1 MTSVNFDRASSFYDA
16 TRGFP
21 PEVAA
26 NIGNFL
32 AQSGRLTPQDNV
44 LEIGIGTGRVALPL
58 APYVGSIT
66 GVDISRNMML
76 RLREKQNG
84 ASIHLAEGDAM
95 QLPFADNTFD
105 VGVVVHVLHLVS
117 DEKAVLAE
125 LQRVLKPNAKLL
137 HCRGRVR
144 GIFDE
149 LNAAW
154 QSSKPETLPMN
165 RWEKVDALLPNNG
178 WQAIGDYQYPYTL
191 IDTPGDY
198 LDKLKN
204 RIWSA
209 TWALSDEEHAQSIE
223 AVKAAIVQYY
233 DGDYDRK
240 IENPTA
246 FMVNVYTPPAS

>member
-1 MTSVNFDRASSFYDA
+1 MSVNFDRASHFYDA

-26 NIGNFL
+26 QIGGFL
-32 AQSGRLTPQDNV
+32 ANSGGLTPQDNV
-44 LEIGIGTGRVALPL
+44 LEIGIGTGRIALPL

-84 ASIHLAEGDAM
+84 ASIHLAQGDAM
-95 QLPFADNTFD
+95 RLPLADNTFD

-125 LQRVLKPNAKLL
+125 LQRILKPDAKLL
-137 HCRGRVR
+137 HCWGRMRGV
-144 GIFDE
+144 FDE

-154 QSSKPETLPMN
+154 QGSKPETLPTN
-165 RWEKVDALLPNNG
+165 RWEKVGALLPDNG
-178 WQAIGDYQYPYTL
+178 WQFIGEYQYPYTL
-191 IDTPGDY
+191 IDTPGGY
-198 LDKLKN
+198 LDKLTN

-223 AVKAAIVQYY
+223 AVKAAIVQHY
-233 DGDYDRK
+233 DGDYDRQ

-246 FMVNVYTPPAS
+246 FVVSVYTPPVS